1 MIGDRDTR
9 RSTVGTIKTAVWRGG
24 RESVRWPGDAVSD
37 LRKLKG
43 KTYSALTEVSMC
55 HDPWMI
61 YPRRINCKRQPWL
74 TQSGHSKNYVRPSN
88 DQLKTYQ
95 PKTYLT
101 NLWPTNLW
109 WVDLREEIKAFLTR
123 RWPLKMGGKRLSRSL
138 LYLFF
143 NFGWSVFLPAVLE
156 YISGPIRTRIAQHLI
171 H

>member
-1 MIGDRDTR
+1 MTR
-9 RSTVGTIKTAVWRGG
+9 GWNIWLAQIE
-24 RESVRWPGDAVSD
+24 REDI
-37 LRKLKG
+37 
-43 KTYSALTEVSMC
+43 ALTEVPMC

-101 NLWPTNLW
+101 NLWPTDLW

-138 LYLFF
+138 LYFFF
-143 NFGWSVFLPAVLE
+143 NLGWSVFLPAVLE
-156 YISGPIRTRIAQHLI
+156 YISGPIRNSNSSTPNPLI
-171 H
+171 EIFPNKHSLNN